1 MPFSFDE
8 WGVDFA
14 VTASQKCLMSSPGL
28 AFAVLSERAW
38 VASKT
43 ARMPRSYWDFAE
55 IRKHVTKGRPET
67 PGTPPVHIVLQ
78 VAEALALMNE
88 EGLERVYRR
97 HDEMGSLTRRRVA
110 EMGLLLQ
117 CPDLDAFSSTVTAVA
132 LPAEIP
138 PKVLRDA
145 IKKRGILTAAG
156 LGIFESRGFRIGHM
170 GDIRPADVERTLDAL
185 KQALDEL
192 SVTVR

>member
-1 MPFSFDE
+1 
-8 WGVDFA
+8 
-14 VTASQKCLMSSPGL
+14 
-28 AFAVLSERAW
+28 
-38 VASKT
+38 
-43 ARMPRSYWDFAE
+43 
-55 IRKHVTKGRPET
+55 
-67 PGTPPVHIVLQ
+67 
-78 VAEALALMNE
+78 
-88 EGLERVYRR
+88 
-97 HDEMGSLTRRRVA
+97 
-110 EMGLLLQ
+110 MGLSLQ

-156 LGIFESRGFRIGHM
+156 LGVFESRGFRIGHM

-192 SVTVR
+192 SVSVR